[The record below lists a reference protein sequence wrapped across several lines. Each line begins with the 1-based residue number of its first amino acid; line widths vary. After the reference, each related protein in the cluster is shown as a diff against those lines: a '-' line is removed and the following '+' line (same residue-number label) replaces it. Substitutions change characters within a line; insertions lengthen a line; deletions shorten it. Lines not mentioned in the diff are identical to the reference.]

1 MRMAFTNRVNQT
13 LHDEHRANVALME
26 RLERII
32 AHHRHGPPGPA
43 DRAVVQLLADLP
55 TSLETEVQRHFAF
68 EEERLFP
75 YLAAVGDSAIGEH
88 LTEEHAA
95 MRPLGVRIAALARDA
110 AARGF
115 DAASW
120 EEFRRSGRELCER
133 MLAHVQKEEMALLP
147 LVEDTMDAETAAR
160 LLQDYLESV

>member
-1 MRMAFTNRVNQT
+1 MSFAFNNRISQT
-13 LHDEHRANVALME
+13 LHDEHRATIALIE
-26 RLERII
+26 RLEQLI
-32 AHHRHGPPGPA
+32 ARYRRGPPAA
-43 DRAVVQLLADLP
+43 DDRTVAQLLSDLS
-55 TSLETEVQRHFAF
+55 TGVEAEVQRHFAF
-68 EEERLFP
+68 EEERLFT
-75 YLAAVGDSAIGEH
+75 YLAAIGDDAIGAH
-88 LTEEHAA
+88 LTDEHAA

-120 EEFRRSGRELCER
+120 DEFRRSGQELCER

-147 LVEDTMDAETAAR
+147 LLEENMDAETEAR

>member
-1 MRMAFTNRVNQT
+1 MTLAFTNRVSQT
-13 LHDEHRANVALME
+13 LHDEHCSNVALME

-32 AHHRHGPPGPA
+32 AHHRHGPPDPA
-43 DRAVVQLLADLP
+43 DRAVAQLLSDLP
-55 TSLETEVQRHFAF
+55 ASLEVEVRRHFAF

-75 YLAAVGDSAIGEH
+75 YLAAVGAAAIGEH
-88 LTEEHAA
+88 LTEDHAA
-95 MRPLGVRIAALARDA
+95 IHPLGVRIAALARDA

-120 EEFRRSGRELCER
+120 EEFCRSGRELCER

-147 LVEDTMDAETAAR
+147 LVEDTMDAEIAAQ

>member
-1 MRMAFTNRVNQT
+1 MRLAFTNRVSQT
-13 LHDEHRANVALME
+13 LHDEHSANVALME

-32 AHHRHGPPGPA
+32 VHHLHRPPDPA
-43 DRAVVQLLADLP
+43 DRAVGQLLADLP
-55 TSLETEVQRHFAF
+55 ASLEVEVQRHFAF

-75 YLAAVGDSAIGEH
+75 YLAAAGDAAIGEH

-95 MRPLGVRIAALARDA
+95 MRPLGMRIVALARDA

-120 EEFRRSGRELCER
+120 DEFCRSGRELCER
-133 MLAHVQKEEMALLP
+133 LLTHVQKEEMALLP